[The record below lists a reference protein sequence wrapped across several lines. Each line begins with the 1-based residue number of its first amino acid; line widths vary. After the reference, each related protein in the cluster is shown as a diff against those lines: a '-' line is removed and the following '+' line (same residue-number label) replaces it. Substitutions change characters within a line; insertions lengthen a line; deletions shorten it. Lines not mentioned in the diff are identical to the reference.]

1 MTGADDGFNLTCKMI
16 TAQNIR
22 ELLNEKPFHPFRLH
36 LSDGT
41 AHEVPHPEWAWL
53 VGNRV
58 FVAAPRGKKSDD
70 WSVKQLSI
78 LHVTQLQ
85 ELSAKAKV

>member
-1 MTGADDGFNLTCKMI
+1 MI

-22 ELLNEKPFHPFRLH
+22 ELLTEKPFHPFRVR

-41 AHEVPHPEWAWL
+41 AHDVPPEWAWL
-53 VGNRV
+53 VGKRL
-58 FVAAPRGKKSDD
+58 FVAAPKGKKSGD

-78 LHVTQLQ
+78 LHITLMA
-85 ELSAKAKV
+85 ELNGKAGKAV

>member
-1 MTGADDGFNLTCKMI
+1 MI

-22 ELLNEKPFHPFRLH
+22 ELLNGKPFRPFRLY

-41 AHEVPHPEWAWL
+41 SHEVPHPEWAWL
-53 VGNRV
+53 VGNRI
-58 FVAAPRGKKSDD
+58 FVAAPQRNQTED

-78 LHVTQLQ
+78 LHVTQA
-85 ELSAKAKV
+85 EEVANKG